1 MVSTKQFTI
10 FFLLVVVF
18 LVAIMIVTSLA
29 WRESSTTYDT
39 TSIRASLLS
48 IVKIS
53 SSTIA
58 RQENAMRH
66 WVYEVDRE
74 LLAVKGQVDFF
85 QNEVDSQI
93 GLSGDSHSEPG
104 PVLE

>member
-39 TSIRASLLS
+39 TSIRSTLLRIVNLS
-48 IVKIS
+48 AVKI
-53 SSTIA
+53 A
-58 RQENAMRH
+58 AQEHAMDT
-66 WVYEVDRE
+66 WVKEVDRE
-74 LLAVKGQVDFF
+74 LAEAEGQIGFF
-85 QNEVDSQI
+85 Q
-93 GLSGDSHSEPG
+93 SHINSTIHY
-104 PVLE
+104 